1 MSKDKY
7 FGNHSIDSKA
17 LSITSDGGLDLAEI
31 GSSNPVNIAS
41 GNSVVVKLGDNGGVQ
56 KLYIQDSGGIEQA
69 SINSNGVISGLA
81 LYADII
87 ECNNLDVGSITVPSG
102 GLDLSSLD
110 LEVSTLEV
118 GGGYGSTGATINQHG
133 AVSIDG
139 DLTVD
144 EQVFLNHEG
153 IGAKR
158 SKVWIGYE
166 MLQVFDVVNHWGG
179 ALPVSPGT
187 AYGMYH
193 SYSSETL
200 HISLDDL
207 PNEAV
212 ITSMGFSIYFNTMS
226 SGGNATI
233 ILKLQALELPL
244 GIAPTITQVGS
255 VQIREYD
262 LNAAEKPGWHIATV
276 NLNEDRSSTPLNIKS
291 YQLDL
296 LLHNGGAAQSII
308 LNGIWVNYVI
318 PNLTPAY
325 Y

>member
-69 SINSNGVISGLA
+69 SINSNGVIAGLA
-81 LYADII
+81 LYAGII
-87 ECNNLDVGSITVPSG
+87 ECNSLDVNSITVPSG

-118 GGGYGSTGATINQHG
+118 GGGYGSAGTTMTQDG

-153 IGAKR
+153 LGAKR
-158 SKVWIGYE
+158 SRVWVGYD
-166 MLQVFDVVNHWGG
+166 MLQVYDTWGHWNSIPSGIAG
-179 ALPVSPGT
+179 VIDGISPDGVKT
-187 AYGMYH
+187 M
-193 SYSSETL
+193 
-200 HISLDDL
+200 HINLDDL

-212 ITSMGFSIYFNTMS
+212 ITSIGLSIYFAAPWTGAGTAQAS
-226 SGGNATI
+226 
-233 ILKLQALELPL
+233 LKLYSLEMPL
-244 GIAPTITQVGS
+244 GIAPTQSLIGS
-255 VQIREYD
+255 IWIGESATP
-262 LNAAEKPGWHIATV
+262 AAQKPGPQVDTVILSEERSATPF
-276 NLNEDRSSTPLNIKS
+276 LIKT
-291 YQLDL
+291 YRLDL
-296 LLHNGGAAQSII
+296 RVSNPDPDYVIVNGV
-308 LNGIWVNYVI
+308 WVNYVI

>member
-69 SINSNGVISGLA
+69 SINSNGVISGLS
-81 LYADII
+81 LYADNI
-87 ECNNLDVGSITVPSG
+87 ECNSLDVDSITVPSG

-118 GGGYGSTGATINQHG
+118 GGGYGSSGTTMTQGG

-144 EQVFLNHEG
+144 EQVFLNHAG
-153 IGAKR
+153 LGAKR
-158 SKVWIGYE
+158 SKVWIGYD
-166 MLQVFDVVNHWGG
+166 MLQVYDPFTNWTSAPSGI
-179 ALPVSPGT
+179 PGVIDGIT
-187 AYGMYH
+187 TPGVHTM
-193 SYSSETL
+193 
-200 HISLDDL
+200 HINLDDL

-212 ITSMGFSIYFNTMS
+212 ITSIGLSIYFTSAFS
-226 SGGNATI
+226 SAGTAQAS
-233 ILKLQALELPL
+233 LKLYSLQMPF
-244 GIAPTITQVGS
+244 GIAPTESLVGS
-255 VQIREYD
+255 IWIGESAT
-262 LNAAEKPGWHIATV
+262 AAAQKPGPAVDTTI
-276 NLNEDRSSTPLNIKS
+276 LSEDRSATPLNIKT
-291 YQLDL
+291 YRLDL
-296 LLHNGGAAQSII
+296 RVSNPDPGYITVNGV
-308 LNGIWVNYVI
+308 WVNYVI

>member
-31 GSSNPVNIAS
+31 GSTNPVNIAS

-118 GGGYGSTGATINQHG
+118 GGGYGSAGTTMTQYG
-133 AVSIDG
+133 AVSMDG

-144 EQVFLNHEG
+144 GEVLLNHDG
-153 IGAKR
+153 LGAKR

-179 ALPVSPGT
+179 AMPVSPAT
-187 AYGMYH
+187 TYGMYH
-193 SYSSETL
+193 SYGSETL
-200 HISLDDL
+200 RISLDDL

-212 ITSMGFSIYFNTMS
+212 ITSMGFSMYFNTVS
-226 SGGNATI
+226 SGSNATI
-233 ILKLQALELPL
+233 KLELWALELPL
-244 GIAPTITQVGS
+244 GIAPTKTLVDM
-255 VQIREYD
+255 VQIREND
-262 LNAAEKPGWHIATV
+262 LDATQKPGWHVATL

-296 LLHNGGAAQSII
+296 SLHNGGAAGSII